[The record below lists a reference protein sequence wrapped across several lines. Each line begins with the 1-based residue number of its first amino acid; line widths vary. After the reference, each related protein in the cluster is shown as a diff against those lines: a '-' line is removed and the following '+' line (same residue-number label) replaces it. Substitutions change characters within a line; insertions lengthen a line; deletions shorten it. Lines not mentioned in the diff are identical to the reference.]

1 LIPEADIEH
10 RILVLAPTLRDAEV
24 SSRILQDARVRIAP
38 FARMGEI
45 LSELECGA
53 GAIVVTDHPAHS
65 VDDLFNL
72 HVALDGQPDWSEI
85 PVICLARSD
94 AQSERLRSLRSLPG
108 AVLLERPVSSRTF
121 LSAVR
126 AALRARARQYELRSQ
141 IDQIRRTNRE
151 LIDAARAKDEFL
163 ATLAHELRNPLG
175 ALSNASRILNQ
186 AADQPAAN
194 AMARKIIDRQ
204 IAHMTR
210 LLDDLLDLARITHQ
224 RLDLRKRPSDLTGI
238 IEAAVETVQP
248 LIDAKGHR
256 LKLDLPPQP
265 VQILVDP
272 VRISQVVSNLLTN
285 AAKYTEPDG
294 TVELTAREQG
304 EWVEIDVSDNGIG
317 IAPEALATVFGMF
330 TQLDTALD
338 RSESGLGI
346 GLALARGLTRLHG
359 GSIQARS
366 EGLGKGS
373 TFSIRLPL
381 LAGAHPEASDSTLET
396 SRGPPREIVL
406 ADDNP
411 DSLESLGELLKIQGH
426 QVRVA
431 HSGEE
436 ALRLLDVQLPDVLL
450 LDIGMPGMSG
460 YEVARRVR
468 GLYAPAKIQLIAL
481 TGWGQPEDIQ
491 LAREAGFDHHLTK
504 PIDLGE
510 LDRLLA

>member
-1 LIPEADIEH
+1 LIPEAEIEH
-10 RILVLAPTLRDAEV
+10 RMLLLAPTLRDAEV
-24 SSRILQDARVRIAP
+24 SSRILQDARVGIAP
-38 FARMGEI
+38 FADMSEL
-45 LSELECGA
+45 LSELKSGA
-53 GAIVVTDHPAHS
+53 GGIIITDHPAHS
-65 VDDLFNL
+65 VDDLINL
-72 HVALDGQPDWSEI
+72 RLALVGQPDWSEI

-94 AQSERLRSLRSLPG
+94 AQSERLHFLRSLPG

-126 AALRARARQYELRSQ
+126 AALRGRARQYELRGR
-141 IDQIRRTNRE
+141 IDQIRRANRE

-175 ALSNASRILNQ
+175 ALSNASRILNHG
-186 AADQPAAN
+186 ADRPAAN
-194 AMARKIIDRQ
+194 TMARKIIDRQ

-224 RLDLRKRPSDLTGI
+224 RLDLRKRPSDLSVI

-248 LIDAKGHR
+248 LIDARRHR
-256 LKLDLPPQP
+256 LKLELPAQP

-272 VRISQVVSNLLTN
+272 VRISQVLSNLLTN
-285 AAKYTEPDG
+285 AAKYTEPG
-294 TVELTAREQG
+294 GSIELGARTQG
-304 EWVEIDVSDNGIG
+304 DWIEIDVSDNGIG

-338 RSESGLGI
+338 RSDSGLGI

-359 GSIQARS
+359 GSISARS

-373 TFSIRLPL
+373 TFSVRLPL
-381 LAGAHPEASDSTLET
+381 TEGAHPDASDSRE
-396 SRGPPREIVL
+396 GPRAPPLEIVL

-411 DSLESLGELLKIQGH
+411 DSLESLGELLKLQGH
-426 QVRVA
+426 QVRMA

-436 ALRLLDVQLPDVLL
+436 ALRLLDAQLPDALL

-468 GLYAPAKIQLIAL
+468 GLYAPVKIKLIAL
-481 TGWGQPEDIQ
+481 TGWAQSGDKQ
-491 LAREAGFDHHLTK
+491 LARESGFDHHLTK

-510 LDRLLA
+510 LDKLLA